1 MYQGEWG
8 EVRDF
13 ARPARTFPK
22 EQASKQSAIIESGA
36 RLMNGLKTVLLLG
49 ILSGLLLAGGEM
61 LGGRN
66 GLYTALAIA
75 VAMNFFGYFFSDKL
89 ALSMY
94 SAQPVSP
101 AENSEVYARVFPM
114 VQSLTQRM
122 GLPMP
127 KLWLIPDESPNA
139 FATGRNPEHAS
150 VAFTAGILQL
160 MNNAELEGVVAHEL
174 GHVKNR
180 DILTSSVAAT
190 IAAAITFLARM
201 AFFFGGRRDDEEERG
216 SPWAGLIMLI
226 LAPIAAMLIQMAIS
240 RTREYAA
247 DETSAQVT
255 HNPNELISALGKL
268 ESWSKRIPMSDV
280 NPATAHLFIIKPFS
294 GQSLMRMFS
303 THPST
308 EDRIARL
315 QAMR

>member
-1 MYQGEWG
+1 
-8 EVRDF
+8 
-13 ARPARTFPK
+13 
-22 EQASKQSAIIESGA
+22 
-36 RLMNGLKTVLLLG
+36 MNGLKTVLLLG

-61 LGGRN
+61 FGGRN

-94 SAQPVSP
+94 SAQPVTP
-101 AENSEVYARVFPM
+101 TENPEVYARVFPI

-122 GLPMP
+122 SLPMP

-139 FATGRNPEHAS
+139 FATGRDEKHAS
-150 VAFTAGILQL
+150 VAFTVGVLRL
-160 MNNAELEGVVAHEL
+160 MNDQELEGVVAHEL

-201 AFFFGGRRDDEEERG
+201 AFWFGGGRRSDDEEGG

-226 LAPIAAMLIQMAIS
+226 VAPIAAMLIQMAIS

-247 DETSAQVT
+247 DETSAHVT

-268 ESWSKRIPMSDV
+268 ESWSKRIPMADV

-294 GQSLMRMFS
+294 GQSIMRLFS

>member
-1 MYQGEWG
+1 
-8 EVRDF
+8 
-13 ARPARTFPK
+13 
-22 EQASKQSAIIESGA
+22 
-36 RLMNGLKTVLLLG
+36 MNAVKTALLLG
-49 ILSGLLLAGGEM
+49 ILSGVLLLGGEM
-61 LGGRN
+61 IGGRQ
-66 GLYTALAIA
+66 GLYIALAIA
-75 VAMNFFGYFFSDKL
+75 AGMNFFGYFFSDKL

-94 SAQPVSP
+94 AAEPVTP
-101 AENSEVYARVFPM
+101 TEHPDVYARVFGI

-122 GLPMP
+122 ALPMP
-127 KLWLIPDESPNA
+127 KLWLIPEESPNA

-150 VAFTAGILQL
+150 VAFTAGILRL
-160 MNNAELEGVVAHEL
+160 MNDAELEGVVAHEL

-201 AFFFGGRRDDEEERG
+201 AFWFGGSRDDDDDR
-216 SPWAGLIMLI
+216 SNPWAGLIMLI

-247 DETSAQVT
+247 DETSAHVT

-268 ESWSKRIPMSDV
+268 ESWSQRIPMTDV
-280 NPATAHLFIIKPFS
+280 NPATAHMFIIKPFS
-294 GQSLMRMFS
+294 GQSLMRLFS

-308 EDRIARL
+308 EDRILRL
-315 QAMR
+315 EAMR